1 MYSKK
6 HNLTK
11 AADVRNMKA
20 EIERN
25 KRRISEID
33 TMIEGLYEA
42 NVLGKI
48 TDERFSKMMGKYEAQ
63 QKTLIEETAKLERA
77 LEQAEQDKV
86 DLRVFLETIRKCTDI
101 KELTPALVNRL
112 IQRIEVHKSEK
123 VDGRKRVKLDI
134 YFTAVGLIDI
144 PDENEIREMIEEIQK
159 SA

>member
-48 TDERFSKMMGKYEAQ
+48 TDERFPKMMGKYEAQ
-63 QKTLIEETAKLERA
+63 
-77 LEQAEQDKV
+77 
-86 DLRVFLETIRKCTDI
+86 
-101 KELTPALVNRL
+101 
-112 IQRIEVHKSEK
+112 
-123 VDGRKRVKLDI
+123 
-134 YFTAVGLIDI
+134 
-144 PDENEIREMIEEIQK
+144 
-159 SA
+159 

>member
-11 AADVRNMKA
+11 AAYVKNMKA

-25 KRRISEID
+25 KRRIAEID

-48 TDERFSKMMGKYEAQ
+48 TDERFSKMMGKYETQ
-63 QKTLIEETAKLERA
+63 QKTLVEETKKLDRA

-101 KELTPALVNRL
+101 KELLPHLSTDLFSALR
-112 IQRIEVHKSEK
+112 
-123 VDGRKRVKLDI
+123 
-134 YFTAVGLIDI
+134 FTRA
-144 PDENEIREMIEEIQK
+144 K
-159 SA
+159 K